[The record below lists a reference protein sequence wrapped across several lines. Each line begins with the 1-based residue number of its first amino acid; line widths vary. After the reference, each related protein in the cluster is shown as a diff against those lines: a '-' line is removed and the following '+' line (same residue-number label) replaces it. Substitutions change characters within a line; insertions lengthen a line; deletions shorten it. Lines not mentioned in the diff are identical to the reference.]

1 MNVHLIRPEWLW
13 ALLPAV
19 LFALALW
26 RGNRGSGQWQDVVDP
41 ALLQHLLVG
50 EAGGR
55 RRNLTPWFLALWCI
69 AILALA
75 GPSLRKIPQ
84 PLHEKR
90 DALVVLLD
98 LSYSMTAGD
107 LAPTRID
114 RARQKLRDLLAE
126 RREGQTAL
134 VAYAGDAHVVTPLTD
149 DTPTIANLLPALEP
163 SIMPRPGSQPAQA
176 ARLALELLHSAG
188 ARGGRLL
195 LLTDGIDD
203 ADRKALV
210 DLLRGSGVSLSILG
224 IGTAQGAPLPLP
236 EGGFLKDQRGAI
248 VMPGLDEDQL
258 RRTAKQ
264 AAGRYQRMQLDDSDL
279 RYLLADDALPGTG
292 DTQALARTADAWEDQ
307 GYLLVLCLLPAV
319 LALFRRGWIACL
331 LPLLL
336 LPAPQAARADG
347 WDDLWLTRDQQ
358 GQQAL
363 QAQDYEHAAKLFE
376 DPARAGAAAYQ
387 GGDYAAAEQ
396 DFARGDSADD
406 WYNRGNALARQGK
419 LEEALDAYAES
430 LARDPEQ
437 ADAQANQQL
446 VEDLLE
452 QQQEQEQ
459 QQQQD
464 NGGEQDQDQQ
474 QQGESGDQQQGDSSG
489 QDSGNQEQGEQ
500 SSSDNGQPDP
510 RDQDGSRQDPA
521 QSPGQDKQTQ
531 DGQDPAD
538 EAGQAQQPEGE
549 DPAQEQAR
557 AQQAEESDKEGDGEQ
572 GAMNASAE
580 TGAEGSERDQAL
592 EQWLR
597 RVPDDPAGLLREK
610 FRYESRQRQQQGNS
624 ENDDSN
630 W

>member
-1 MNVHLIRPEWLW
+1 MRPEWLW
-13 ALLPAV
+13 VLLPAA

-26 RGNRGSGQWQDVVDP
+26 RGNRSSGQWQDVVDP

-50 EAGGR
+50 ETGGR
-55 RRNLTPWFLALWCI
+55 RRNLTPWLLALWCV

-75 GPSLRKIPQ
+75 GPSMRKIPQ

-114 RARQKLRDLLAE
+114 RARQKLRDLLE
-126 RREGQTAL
+126 QRREGQTAL

-163 SIMPRPGSQPAQA
+163 SIMPVPGSQPAEA
-176 ARLALELLHSAG
+176 AQLALELLHSAG

-203 ADRKALV
+203 ADRDALV

-224 IGTAQGAPLPLP
+224 IGTAEGAPLPLP
-236 EGGFLKDQRGAI
+236 DGGFLKDQRGAI

-258 RRTAKQ
+258 RRTAAQ
-264 AAGRYQRMQLDDSDL
+264 ADGRYQRMQLDDSDL
-279 RYLLADDALPGTG
+279 RYLLAEDTLPGSG
-292 DTQALARTADAWEDQ
+292 DTQALARTADTWEDQ

-336 LPAPQAARADG
+336 LPAPQAARADA

-363 QAQDYEHAAKLFE
+363 QAQDYESAAKLFE

-419 LEEALDAYAES
+419 LEEALDAYDAS
-430 LARDPEQ
+430 LERDPER
-437 ADAQANQQL
+437 ADAQANRQV
-446 VEDLLE
+446 VEDLLK
-452 QQQEQEQ
+452 QQQEQ

-464 NGGEQDQDQQ
+464 KGGDQDQQ

-489 QDSGNQEQGEQ
+489 QDSDNQEQGEQ
-500 SSSDNGQPDP
+500 SPSESGQSDASG
-510 RDQDGSRQDPA
+510 QDGSRQEPA
-521 QSPGQDKQTQ
+521 QSPGQDKQTP
-531 DGQDPAD
+531 DGEDPAD
-538 EAGQAQQPEGE
+538 GAGQAQQPEGE
-549 DPAQEQAR
+549 DTGQQAQSAQE
-557 AQQAEESDKEGDGEQ
+557 SDGDGDGEQ
-572 GAMNASAE
+572 RDVSAATE
-580 TGAEGSERDQAL
+580 AGTEGSERDQAL